1 MAQMHRDE
9 AEATQEKSQKHRQA
23 VGIVEP
29 GDEHEQEQHTEPDA
43 GARRQDIKSP
53 PLQSQRQGIGSL
65 TPPDPG
71 CHPLADEA
79 SHWDCP
85 ILEGYGNRSNELLSD
100 RLRFA
105 GSRRLAT
112 LEAVRDD
119 GGQHRLH
126 IFREHC

>member
-1 MAQMHRDE
+1 MAQVHCDE
-9 AEATQEKSQKHRQA
+9 TEATQEKRQKHRHA
-23 VGIVEP
+23 VGIVES
-29 GDEHEQEQHTEPDA
+29 GDEHEQEQHTEPHA
-43 GARRQDIKSP
+43 GARWQDVKSA
-53 PLQSQRQGIGSL
+53 PLQCQRQGIGSL
-65 TPPDPG
+65 TPSDPG
-71 CHPLADEA
+71 RHPLADEA
-79 SHWDCP
+79 SHWDCR
-85 ILEGYGNRSNELLSD
+85 ILEGYGDRSNELLSD